1 MSPRR
6 LAHLAAVTHLRE
18 SVALVLAAAAI
29 ILGITMLADPAA
41 YRVATFRLAT
51 AWIAP
56 QGWGVLHV
64 ATGCLLAWAVV
75 ADRRTAHLP
84 ATALGCMWAAW
95 SGLIT
100 LEVSD
105 GDGVPSAA
113 VIYTASSWLAGLVAA
128 GYWLTREDHQ

>member
-6 LAHLAAVTHLRE
+6 LANLAAVTHLRE
-18 SVALVLAAAAI
+18 SVALVLAAAAT
-29 ILGITMLADPAA
+29 ILGITMMADPAA
-41 YRVATFRLAT
+41 YRAETFRLAT
-51 AWIAP
+51 AWVAP

-64 ATGCLLAWAVV
+64 GTGGLLTWSVV
-75 ADRRTAHLP
+75 IDRRTAHLP

-95 SGLIT
+95 SALIT

-113 VIYTASSWLAGLVAA
+113 VIYAAVSWLAGLVAV
-128 GYWLTREDHQ
+128 GYWLTRHEET

>member
-18 SVALVLAAAAI
+18 SVALVLAAAAVV
-29 ILGITMLADPAA
+29 LGATMLADPDA
-41 YRVATFRLAT
+41 YRVPTFELAL

-64 ATGCLLAWAVV
+64 ATGGLLVWAVV

-84 ATALGCMWAAW
+84 AAALGIMWAAW
-95 SGLIT
+95 SALIT
-100 LEVSD
+100 LHVAT
-105 GDGVPSAA
+105 GAGVPSAA
-113 VIYTASSWLAGLVAA
+113 IIYTCVSWLAGLVAL
-128 GYWLTREDHQ
+128 GYWLTREDQ